1 MKRVCKDIDIT
12 DRDLISR
19 ATYKCLKNKYKR
31 NDVLELF
38 ANISS
43 LTKNQ
48 IYVIYY
54 RYKSKGIK
62 PFVEILIDILRNE
75 LLNKDISFPP
85 IWYKDK
91 IDSSSGKKRHI
102 GIQNIKQQIYDYI
115 AVEGLKPLLKRI
127 GSHQFASVKGRG
139 QVAGM
144 RMIKR
149 WLRNK
154 ALKYFAK
161 LDIKKCYPSIP
172 QDKLITFLEQ
182 YIKNDMLIWLI
193 KRLLQSFENGLSI
206 GSYLSQFLC
215 NLYLSQIYHFI
226 GHQHKIR
233 RHKDGTQDSIP
244 LVYHRLFYMDDI
256 LMMGTSAKDIHKAV
270 KLIISY
276 CKKLGLT
283 IKENWFVK
291 QIPYSKNHDSNF
303 IDMMGFRIYRTHITI
318 RRRVFK
324 RIRRVYMKVYK
335 LWKIHRCILIEFA
348 RRCISYYGLLKNSD
362 SFKVIKKYHVK
373 DVLKI
378 CKKVVKNYDKSK
390 IQYKTATC

>member
-12 DRDLISR
+12 DRDLIGR

-48 IYVIYY
+48 IHVIYY

-139 QVAGM
+139 QACHLFCD
-144 RMIKR
+144 RE
-149 WLRNK
+149 LRQR
-154 ALKYFAK
+154 AR
-161 LDIKKCYPSIP
+161 S
-172 QDKLITFLEQ
+172 
-182 YIKNDMLIWLI
+182 
-193 KRLLQSFENGLSI
+193 
-206 GSYLSQFLC
+206 
-215 NLYLSQIYHFI
+215 
-226 GHQHKIR
+226 
-233 RHKDGTQDSIP
+233 
-244 LVYHRLFYMDDI
+244 
-256 LMMGTSAKDIHKAV
+256 
-270 KLIISY
+270 
-276 CKKLGLT
+276 
-283 IKENWFVK
+283 
-291 QIPYSKNHDSNF
+291 
-303 IDMMGFRIYRTHITI
+303 
-318 RRRVFK
+318 RRVLHGDD
-324 RIRRVYMKVYK
+324 RQPLSAAHTVDRGYN
-335 LWKIHRCILIEFA
+335 E
-348 RRCISYYGLLKNSD
+348 
-362 SFKVIKKYHVK
+362 
-373 DVLKI
+373 
-378 CKKVVKNYDKSK
+378 
-390 IQYKTATC
+390 

>member
-48 IYVIYY
+48 IHVIYY

-75 LLNKDISFPP
+75 LLNKNISFPP

-139 QVAGM
+139 QVAGT

-172 QDKLITFLEQ
+172 CDKLISFLERH
-182 YIKNDMLIWLI
+182 IKNDMLIWLI
-193 KRLLQSFENGLSI
+193 KELLKSFEQGLSI

-226 GHQHKIR
+226 GHQYKIR
-233 RHKDGTQDSIP
+233 KHKDGTKERIS
-244 LVYHRLFYMDDI
+244 LACHRLFYMDDI
-256 LMMGTSAKDIHKAV
+256 LILSKSAKDIHKII
-270 KLIISY
+270 KLLINY
-276 CKKLGLT
+276 CKELCLT
-283 IKENWFVK
+283 IKKKWFVK
-291 QIPYSKNHDSNF
+291 QMPYSKKHDSNF

-335 LWKIHRCILIEFA
+335 LWKIHRYILVEFA
-348 RRCISYYGLLKNSD
+348 RRCISYYGLIKNSN
-362 SFKVIKKYHVK
+362 SEKIKKKYHIK
-373 DVLKI
+373 DVLKV
-378 CKKVVKNYDKSK
+378 CKKVVRNYERSQ
-390 IQYKTATC
+390 IQYATA